1 MRFLRRNA
9 LGVYAVYA
17 AAIVSGL
24 VVTPVVIHS
33 IGKDAFGIWSFI
45 GSATIFLSLLDLGVG
60 PSIVRFGAEAR
71 GRRRTDDVN
80 EIASAGLALYG
91 AITLVSLPIGLVLAW
106 IVPVLVDAP
115 DDLLW
120 ESRIATLL
128 VVACIWR
135 ALSARPVQQP
145 ARRPAAV
152 GSPEPGEPRL
162 DGAVRGARR
171 HAPAAWGGLV
181 LLAALSLG
189 ATLLRLAIPLA
200 WLRAELP
207 ALRIARRFATRARIR
222 ELASFSSSN
231 FLVHIANK
239 IVFSTDV
246 IVVGIVLGAVASG
259 VYAVPAK
266 LFALAFGLGT
276 AVTTLMYPAFA
287 ELEGAGASQ
296 RQRRL
301 LLTGLR
307 GGSALMLLL
316 ALPFILIP
324 DLLIHAWIGD
334 GYEDAYTVLALL
346 GGVLLAH
353 QPIYVLTQFLIAR
366 ARQRQAALISI
377 AATGTNLVVSVVLA
391 WTVGLWGVAV
401 STLVTD
407 AAALVLVIRVAAPIA
422 GSTAGDLARAS
433 ARPVLPAA
441 AAAALVLVAAPRVWT
456 PQTLL
461 ELVPLGAAWAV
472 VATLAIWRYGLS
484 TDERAQLARQLRGGR
499 GSVAPE
505 PV

>member
-71 GRRRTDDVN
+71 GRRATDDVN

-91 AITLVSLPIGLVLAW
+91 AITLASVPIGLVLAW
-106 IVPVLVDAP
+106 IVPILVDAP

-128 VVACIWR
+128 VVVGIW
-135 ALSARPVQQP
+135 ARFPLGLFNNLLV
-145 ARRPAAV
+145 ARQRWDLQNLANLVSTVLYAV
-152 GSPEPGEPRL
+152 LVATLLPT
-162 DGAVRGARR
+162 
-171 HAPAAWGGLV
+171 WGGLV

-200 WLRAELP
+200 WLQRRAARAADRAPVRHAHADPRAGVVQLVELP
-207 ALRIARRFATRARIR
+207 RSHREQDRLLDRRDRRRHRPRRGRLGGLRRAGEAVRARVRHRHRGHDAACIPR
-222 ELASFSSSN
+222 SPSSR
-231 FLVHIANK
+231 AR
-239 IVFSTDV
+239 
-246 IVVGIVLGAVASG
+246 AR
-259 VYAVPAK
+259 P
-266 LFALAFGLGT
+266 
-276 AVTTLMYPAFA
+276 
-287 ELEGAGASQ
+287 Q

-346 GGVLLAH
+346 GG
-353 QPIYVLTQFLIAR
+353 R
-366 ARQRQAALISI
+366 APRPPADLRAD
-377 AATGTNLVVSVVLA
+377 
-391 WTVGLWGVAV
+391 AV
-401 STLVTD
+401 PD
-407 AAALVLVIRVAAPIA
+407 RA
-422 GSTAGDLARAS
+422 G
-433 ARPVLPAA
+433 AA
-441 AAAALVLVAAPRVWT
+441 AAGGADLDRSHRHEPRGLGRAGVDGRALGRRGLDPRH
-456 PQTLL
+456 
-461 ELVPLGAAWAV
+461 G
-472 VATLAIWRYGLS
+472 
-484 TDERAQLARQLRGGR
+484 RQPR
-499 GSVAPE
+499 SSS
-505 PV
+505 